1 MAIEQYLKE
10 IRKFPPFTKEEERLV
25 IQRAKAGDRKAY
37 EELMERNLRFVVS
50 VAKKYQNQGLP
61 LDELIGEGN
70 SGLVTAFEKFDMTK
84 NVKFITYAVWW
95 IKQAI
100 MKSIHDN
107 AKVIRLPLNVIME
120 LSKLNRLKKEMEQE
134 LGRDL
139 TVQEIASLTDDENV
153 ANAVLYNY
161 GIIDIDAPRTEND
174 KDLSHVLP
182 SDQIDDVQVTVED
195 IKDELKFILEDFTER
210 ERDILIMYFGI
221 DQIRPHT
228 LKEIGVD
235 QGLTRERIR
244 QIKEKTI
251 EKLKDDKYANQLREY
266 LD

>member
-1 MAIEQYLKE
+1 MAIEHYLKD

-25 IQRAKAGDRKAY
+25 IKKAKAGDRQAY

-61 LDELIGEGN
+61 LDELICEGN
-70 SGLVTAFEKFDMTK
+70 VGLVTAFEKFDMAR

-100 MKSIHDN
+100 MKAIHDN
-107 AKVIRLPLNVIME
+107 ARVIRLPLNVIME

-139 TVQEIASLTDDENV
+139 TLNEVVSLTDNEEV
-153 ANAVLYNY
+153 ADAILYNY
-161 GIIDIDAPRTEND
+161 GVIDLDAPRTEND

-182 SDQIDDVQVTVED
+182 SDQVDDVQITVED
-195 IKDELKFILEDFTER
+195 IKDELKFILDDFPER

-221 DQIRPHT
+221 DQIRPYT

-235 QGLTRERIR
+235 KGLTRERIR

-251 EKLKDDKYANQLREY
+251 DKLKDDKYANQLREY
-266 LD
+266 LE